1 MNQSFAT
8 PLTPIIQFFNEY
20 VMDNC
25 IKSFFQVNKN
35 PYNIYIIIWVW
46 IFSII
51 DMSALFVQQFN
62 RNQIIDYRSKFFLG
76 TCLAFCVL
84 VFLLFYWCLIRGRV
98 VHRRIDLLL
107 KIDTT
112 WAILRTVGKTPW
124 WNIHLLIQKVE
135 PRYIAFLICFI
146 IFCDKL
152 FGPVLLLVFKSWII
166 FITSSGE
173 VGDVRKVFGLG
184 FLRCLVWVVSVVMFL
199 KT

>member
-35 PYNIYIIIWVW
+35 PCNIYIIIWVW
-46 IFSII
+46 IFSVF
-51 DMSALFVQQFN
+51 DMSTLFVEHFN
-62 RNQIIDYRSKFFLG
+62 GNQIIDYRSKFILG

-124 WNIHLLIQKVE
+124 VKHFFINSKSRAKV
-135 PRYIAFLICFI
+135 YSFFNLFYNFLWQTIWTSAFA
-146 IFCDKL
+146 
-152 FGPVLLLVFKSWII
+152 
-166 FITSSGE
+166 
-173 VGDVRKVFGLG
+173 G
-184 FLRCLVWVVSVVMFL
+184 F
-199 KT
+199 